1 MDFRSLPKIEL
12 HLHLDCSLSLAVV
25 QQLDPSVSAEVYRND
40 FVAPS
45 RCHDLVDYIQRAE
58 KQMLLMQSHE
68 SLRLVTL
75 DLFDQLKAD
84 GLIYAE
90 IRFAPLLHIARGLT
104 PREVVET
111 VEAATREGIA
121 RTGVEAGIILCTL
134 RNYNEEQSLAT
145 VQLAEAFRG
154 TRVVGFDIAGDE
166 AGYPIDA
173 HESAFAF
180 AQSRGIPCTAHAGEA
195 CGASSVWN
203 VLKHCHPTRIGH
215 GVRSAEDPALIEHLK
230 ANDIHLEVCPTSN
243 LQTNIYRQIEDH
255 PADRILRAGVSMSV
269 NTDART
275 VTPTTLS
282 DEYALLHRVFG
293 WTLADFKHCNLEAI
307 RHSFATPDLKA
318 SLQRQVEAAYRLS

>member
-25 QQLDPSVSAEVYRND
+25 QQLDPSISEEVYRND

-45 RCHDLVDYIQRAE
+45 RCNDLVDYIQRAE
-58 KQMLLMQSHE
+58 RQMRLMQSHE
-68 SLRLVTL
+68 ALRLVTL

-90 IRFAPLLHIARGLT
+90 IRFAPLLHLSNGLS
-104 PREVVET
+104 PHEVVET

-145 VQLAEAFRG
+145 VHLADAFRG
-154 TRVVGFDIAGDE
+154 TRIVGFDIAGDE

-173 HESAFAF
+173 HQSAFAF
-180 AQSRGIPCTAHAGEA
+180 AKSHGIPCTAHAGEA

-203 VLKHCHPTRIGH
+203 VFKHLHPTRIGH
-215 GVRSAEDPALIEHLK
+215 GVRSAEDPELLAHLK
-230 ANDIHLEVCPTSN
+230 AHDIHLEVCPTSN
-243 LQTNIYRQIEDH
+243 LQTNIYPEIEDH

-275 VTPTTLS
+275 ATPTTLS

-307 RHSFATPDLKA
+307 RHCFATPDLKA
-318 SLQRQVEAAYRLS
+318 SLQRQVETAYPVS

>member
-12 HLHLDCSLSLAVV
+12 HLHLDCSLSFRVV
-25 QQLDPSVSAEVYRND
+25 QQLDPSVSEETYQSD
-40 FVAPS
+40 FVAPA
-45 RCHDLVDYIQRAE
+45 RCNDLVDYIQRAE
-58 KQMLLMQSHE
+58 KQMRLMQTHE
-68 SLRLVTL
+68 ALRLVTL
-75 DLFDQLKAD
+75 DLLDQLQAD

-90 IRFAPLLHIARGLT
+90 IRFAPLLHLSNGLS

-145 VQLAEAFRG
+145 AHLAHAFRG

-166 AGYPIDA
+166 AGYPVDA
-173 HESAFAF
+173 HVKAFAF
-180 AQSRGIPCTAHAGEA
+180 ANANGIPCTAHAGEA
-195 CGASSVWN
+195 CGAPSVWS
-203 VLKHCHPTRIGH
+203 VLKNFHPTRIGH
-215 GVRSAEDPALIEHLK
+215 GVRSTEDPELMTHLK
-230 ANDIHLEVCPTSN
+230 AQDIHLEVCATSN
-243 LQTNIYRQIEDH
+243 LQTNIYSKIEEH

-275 VTPTTLS
+275 ATPTTLS

-293 WTLADFKHCNLEAI
+293 WTLADFKHCNREAI
-307 RHSFATPDLKA
+307 RHCFAAPHLKQT
-318 SLQRQVEAAYRLS
+318 LLEKIEAGYPAD